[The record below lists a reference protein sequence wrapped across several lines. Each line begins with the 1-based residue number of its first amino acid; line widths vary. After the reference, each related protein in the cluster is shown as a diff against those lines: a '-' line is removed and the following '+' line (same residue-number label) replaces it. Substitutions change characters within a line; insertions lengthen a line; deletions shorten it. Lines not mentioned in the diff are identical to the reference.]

1 MFLLTRYTSASAIV
15 LLFISAAAQAAN
27 DVTCQAQQSCVE
39 SSNRYFVYLV
49 FFIVIF
55 GTLLS
60 ILVIRK
66 SLPEEWSLADALSED
81 VELSA
86 VKEIRETK
94 DGVDTVTRQP
104 LYDDAGKPKVVKEMK
119 ASSSRLI
126 ALIGMLVILFMYIGF
141 GSLLLLDF
149 GNTGNISHPAA
160 LSEIIKFLIAGMTLF
175 APYLVNKVSSLFQG
189 LTASK

>member
-1 MFLLTRYTSASAIV
+1 MSSSHSYSFL
-15 LLFISAAAQAAN
+15 
-27 DVTCQAQQSCVE
+27 
-39 SSNRYFVYLV
+39 VYLV

-66 SLPEEWSLADALSED
+66 SLPKEWSLADALSED

-86 VKEIRETK
+86 TTEVKESK
-94 DGVDTVTRQP
+94 NGVDTVTKTP
-104 LYDDAGKPKVVKEMK
+104 LYDGDGKPFLVTEMK

-149 GNTGNISHPAA
+149 GKNNKISDPDA
-160 LSEIIKFLIAGMTLF
+160 LSEIIKFLAAGMTLF
-175 APYLVNKVSSLFQG
+175 APYLVNKFASLFQG
-189 LTASK
+189 LTSNK

>member
-1 MFLLTRYTSASAIV
+1 MSSSHSYSFL
-15 LLFISAAAQAAN
+15 
-27 DVTCQAQQSCVE
+27 
-39 SSNRYFVYLV
+39 VYLV

-66 SLPEEWSLADALSED
+66 SLPKEWSLADALSED

-86 VKEIRETK
+86 TTEVKESK
-94 DGVDTVTRQP
+94 NGVDTVTKTP
-104 LYDDAGKPKVVKEMK
+104 LYDGDGKPFLVTEMK

-149 GNTGNISHPAA
+149 GKNNKISDPDA
-160 LSEIIKFLIAGMTLF
+160 LSEIIKFLVAGMTLF
-175 APYLVNKVSSLFQG
+175 APYLVNKFASLFQG
-189 LTASK
+189 LTSNK

>member
-1 MFLLTRYTSASAIV
+1 MFLLKTHSSAIV
-15 LLFISAAAQAAN
+15 LFFISAAVHAN
-27 DVTCQAQQSCVE
+27 EVSCQAQQSCSD
-39 SSNRYFVYLV
+39 SSNKYLVYLV

-66 SLPEEWSLADALSED
+66 SLPAAWSLADALSED

-86 VKEIRETK
+86 TEEVKATSN
-94 DGVDTVTRQP
+94 GADTVTKKP
-104 LYDDAGKPKVVKEMK
+104 LYDDAGKPLLVKEMK

-149 GNTGNISHPAA
+149 GRNGKISNPDA
-160 LSEIIKFLIAGMTLF
+160 LGEIIKFLIAGMTLF
-175 APYLVNKVSSLFQG
+175 APYLVNKASSLFQG
-189 LTASK
+189 LTSSK

>member
-1 MFLLTRYTSASAIV
+1 MS
-15 LLFISAAAQAAN
+15 
-27 DVTCQAQQSCVE
+27 
-39 SSNRYFVYLV
+39 SSNSYSFLVYLV

-66 SLPEEWSLADALSED
+66 SLPKEWSLADALSED

-86 VKEIRETK
+86 TTEVKESK
-94 DGVDTVTRQP
+94 NGVDTVTKTP
-104 LYDDAGKPKVVKEMK
+104 LYDGDGKPFLVTEMK

-149 GNTGNISHPAA
+149 GKTGKISDPDT
-160 LSEIIKFLIAGMTLF
+160 LSEIIKFLVAGMTLF
-175 APYLVNKVSSLFQG
+175 APYLVNKFASLFQG
-189 LTASK
+189 

>member
-1 MFLLTRYTSASAIV
+1 MPSSHSYSFL
-15 LLFISAAAQAAN
+15 
-27 DVTCQAQQSCVE
+27 
-39 SSNRYFVYLV
+39 VYLV

-66 SLPEEWSLADALSED
+66 SLPKEWSLADALSED

-86 VKEIRETK
+86 TTEVKESK
-94 DGVDTVTRQP
+94 NGVDTVTKTP
-104 LYDDAGKPKVVKEMK
+104 LYDGDGKPFLVTEMK

-149 GNTGNISHPAA
+149 GKNNKISDPDA
-160 LSEIIKFLIAGMTLF
+160 LSEIIKFLVAGMTLF
-175 APYLVNKVSSLFQG
+175 APYLVNKFASLFQG
-189 LTASK
+189 LTSNK

>member
-1 MFLLTRYTSASAIV
+1 MSSSHSYSFL
-15 LLFISAAAQAAN
+15 
-27 DVTCQAQQSCVE
+27 
-39 SSNRYFVYLV
+39 VYLV

-66 SLPEEWSLADALSED
+66 SLPKEWSLADALSED

-86 VKEIRETK
+86 TTEVKESK
-94 DGVDTVTRQP
+94 NGVDTVTKTP
-104 LYDDAGKPKVVKEMK
+104 LYDGDGKPFLVTEMK

-149 GNTGNISHPAA
+149 GKNNKISNPDA
-160 LSEIIKFLIAGMTLF
+160 LSEIIKFLVAGMTLF
-175 APYLVNKVSSLFQG
+175 APYLVNKFASLFQG
-189 LTASK
+189 LTSNK

>member
-1 MFLLTRYTSASAIV
+1 MFLLKRHTLAPAIV
-15 LLFISAAAQAAN
+15 LFFISVAAHA
-27 DVTCQAQQSCVE
+27 DEVSCQAQQSCGD
-39 SSNRYFVYLV
+39 SISNYLIYLV
-49 FFIVIF
+49 FFIVIG

-60 ILVIRK
+60 ILVIRN
-66 SLPEEWSLADALSED
+66 SLPKTWSLADALSED

-86 VKEIRETK
+86 TEEIK
-94 DGVDTVTRQP
+94 DTSNGVDTVIKKP
-104 LYDDAGKPKVVKEMK
+104 LYDDAGKPQLVKEMK

-149 GNTGNISHPAA
+149 GHNGKISNPDT

-189 LTASK
+189 LTSSK

>member
-1 MFLLTRYTSASAIV
+1 MFLLKTHASVIV
-15 LLFISAAAQAAN
+15 LFFISAAAHAN
-27 DVTCQAQQSCVE
+27 EASCQAQQSCGE
-39 SSNRYFVYLV
+39 HINKYLIYLV

-60 ILVIRK
+60 ILVIRN
-66 SLPEEWSLADALSED
+66 SLPKAWSLADALSED

-86 VKEIRETK
+86 TEEVKATR
-94 DGVDTVTRQP
+94 DGTDTVTKKP
-104 LYDDAGKPKVVKEMK
+104 LHDDAGRPRLVKEMK

-149 GNTGNISHPAA
+149 GRNGKISNPDA
-160 LSEIIKFLIAGMTLF
+160 LSEIIKFQIAGMTLF

-189 LTASK
+189 LTSSK

>member
-1 MFLLTRYTSASAIV
+1 MFLLKTHASAIV
-15 LLFISAAAQAAN
+15 LFFLSAAAHAN
-27 DVTCQAQQSCVE
+27 DLSCQAQQPCGD
-39 SSNRYFVYLV
+39 NIGKYLIYLV

-86 VKEIRETK
+86 TEEVKTTT
-94 DGVDTVTRQP
+94 DGTDTVTKKP
-104 LYDDAGKPKVVKEMK
+104 LYDVAGKPLLVKEMK

-149 GNTGNISHPAA
+149 GHTGKISHPDA

>member
-1 MFLLTRYTSASAIV
+1 MFLLKRRTSASAIV
-15 LLFISAAAQAAN
+15 LFFLSAAVHAN
-27 DVTCQAQQSCVE
+27 DVSCQAQQPCGD
-39 SSNRYFVYLV
+39 NIDKYLIYLV

-66 SLPEEWSLADALSED
+66 SLPEAWSLADALSED

-86 VKEIRETK
+86 TEEVKTTT
-94 DGVDTVTRQP
+94 DGTDTVTKKP
-104 LYDDAGKPKVVKEMK
+104 LYDVAGKPLLVKEMK

-149 GNTGNISHPAA
+149 GHTGKISHPDA

-189 LTASK
+189 LTSSK